1 MSPRGRRPIYL
12 DHHSTTP
19 VDPRVVEA
27 MLPYFSET
35 YGNAAS
41 VDHLYGSEA
50 SVAVKHA
57 REQISTII
65 GSRPDEI
72 IFTSGATEADNLAL
86 IGVAENYRSR
96 GNHIITCATE
106 HKAVLDTC
114 GYLEKQGFEVTYL
127 PVDSLGMIDLDALE
141 QNIRPDT
148 ILISLMAANNEIGVL
163 HPLGEIGKIAREH
176 EVLFHTD
183 AAQAVGHIPID
194 VQKMNIDLL
203 SMSAHKIYG
212 PKGIGALY
220 VRRIAPR
227 VKLAEQIHGGGHERG
242 MRSGTLNVPAIVGM
256 GAALEIARKE
266 MKKESKRLQDLRDY
280 LYEGLKDIFE
290 GLEMN
295 GHPTLRLPHN
305 LNVYLPGIESRYLLV
320 KLKNDVAISTGAACT
335 TALVEPSHV
344 IKAMG
349 YSDNRA
355 HQSVRFGLG
364 RNISSADIVHAL
376 KCLTRSIHPS

>member
-1 MSPRGRRPIYL
+1 
-12 DHHSTTP
+12 
-19 VDPRVVEA
+19 